1 MTENQNKTKLS
12 RHQFLG
18 IAWFGALAT
27 LVGEFFAG
35 LFVFIQPN
43 LEGGFGGIVR
53 AGKVEEFLPGSVN
66 LVQAGRFYLVRNGE
80 GGFIAYWQRCT
91 HLGCSVPYE
100 EEQAAF
106 RCPCHG
112 SVFDEHTGEVT
123 GGPAPRP
130 MDIFPIEITDGEV
143 FVDTGNPQE
152 RSAFSDDQIAY
163 G

>member
-1 MTENQNKTKLS
+1 MTEKQNKIKLS
-12 RHQFLG
+12 RQNFLG

-27 LVGEFFAG
+27 LLGEFVAA

-53 AGKVEEFLPGSVN
+53 AGVVEEFLPGTVN
-66 LVQAGRFYLVRNGE
+66 LIQSGRFFLVRFE
-80 GGFIAYWQRCT
+80 DGGLIAFWQRCP

-100 EEQAAF
+100 EDQSAF
-106 RCPCHG
+106 HCPCHG
-112 SVFDEHTGEVT
+112 SVFDEQTGEVK

-130 MDIFPIEITDGEV
+130 MDIFPIEIIEGEI

-152 RSAFSDDQIAY
+152 RTEFSDDQVTYA
-163 G
+163 